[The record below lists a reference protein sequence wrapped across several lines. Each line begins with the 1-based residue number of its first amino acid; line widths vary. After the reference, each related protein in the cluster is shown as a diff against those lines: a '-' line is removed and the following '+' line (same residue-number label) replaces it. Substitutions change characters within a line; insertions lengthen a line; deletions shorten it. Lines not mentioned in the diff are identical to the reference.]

1 MPEPSIETFS
11 LTLLDGSKRYLIPS
25 PELHMKPLIAYGF
38 EKIFQITHVFRR
50 DERGPRHLPEF
61 SLLEWYRTGAT
72 YRKLMEDCEDL
83 VGRAAMAVKK
93 EGFAAP
99 LDISRPFERIPI
111 REAFMKSAG
120 WDPGPDPD
128 PERFDFDLVTQ
139 VEPSLSRT
147 RPVFLYDYPAALAS
161 LARLKNDDPNVSE
174 RAELYL
180 GGIEIA
186 NGFTELTD
194 HDEQSRRF
202 REDSRLR
209 KKLGLSEYPW
219 PKDFLQALMH
229 MPPCAGMAL
238 GIDRLVMVLTG
249 AQAIDDV
256 VSFVEG

>member
-1 MPEPSIETFS
+1 
-11 LTLLDGSKRYLIPS
+11 
-25 PELHMKPLIAYGF
+25 MKPLIAYGF